1 MHHVIRHLF
10 SVASLTVAWCV
21 DWLWYYMNV
30 CQSVVD
36 WLWYYVNVCQS
47 VVDWLWYY
55 MNVCQSVVDWLW
67 YYVNVCQS
75 VVDWL
80 WYVSQLL
87 IGCDITWMCVSQLL
101 IGCDITWM
109 CVSQLLIGCDI
120 RSKHEEISLV
130 PVEQFYEEA
139 NEEICKPVSCSLH
152 PQLKLTVCTSSHFLS
167 HDLIKWL
174 QTSAHT

>member
-47 VVDWLWYY
+47 VVDWLWYVSQLLIGCDITW
-55 MNVCQSVVDWLW
+55 MC
-67 YYVNVCQS
+67 
-75 VVDWL
+75 
-80 WYVSQLL
+80 VSQLL

-174 QTSAHT
+174 QMSAHT